1 MCVCVH
7 LRVLVCVLFESVRMC
22 VYVLRVCVCA
32 CECKFAF
39 VCMCVHS
46 YRFKSLLL
54 VFIPSFC
61 LTLHFSHGI
70 NAMF

>member
-7 LRVLVCVLFESVRMC
+7 LRVLVCVLIESVRMC
-22 VYVLRVCVCA
+22 VYVYVFLCVRA
-32 CECKFAF
+32 S
-39 VCMCVHS
+39 VNVRLCVHS
-46 YRFKSLLL
+46 YRLKSHLL
-54 VFIPSFC
+54 VFTPSFC